1 MVTRTT
7 TDIASTSTVNPGV
20 AYLEW
25 GSIFGG
31 IVIAGAISLVLG
43 QFGAAVGL
51 TIGEPTLADG
61 SASWNVLVA
70 GLWLVLVAIASAS
83 GGGYLSGRMRARRDD
98 AVEAEVEVRD
108 GTHGLVVWAGA
119 TLMAAIVTSLSAG
132 FSALAGAVL
141 VDAGAVTEAASDT
154 IVRLASNSSVIF
166 AFATA
171 AGAALAA
178 AAAWFAGIA
187 GGAHR
192 DAGLSI
198 HEVVPSAFRKRTHV

>member
-1 MVTRTT
+1 MATNTT

-43 QFGAAVGL
+43 QFGAAIGL
-51 TIGEPTLADG
+51 TLGDPTLGDG

-70 GLWLVLVAIASAS
+70 GLWLVLVAIAAAS
-83 GGGYLSGRMRARRDD
+83 GGGYLSGRMRARRED
-98 AVEAEVEVRD
+98 ALEAEVEVRD

-119 TLMAAIVTSLSAG
+119 TLMVAAVTGLSAG
-132 FSALAGAVL
+132 LSAIAGAL
-141 VDAGAVTEAASDT
+141 VVNPGSVAETTGDSL
-154 IVRLASNSSVIF
+154 VRLASNASVIF
-166 AFATA
+166 AFATG

-178 AAAWFAGIA
+178 AAAWFAGTI

-198 HEVVPSAFRKRTHV
+198 HEIVPTALRKRA

>member
-1 MVTRTT
+1 MATETT
-7 TDIASTSTVNPGV
+7 TDIAATSTANPGV

-31 IVIAGAISLVLG
+31 IAIAGAISLVLG
-43 QFGAAVGL
+43 QFGAAIGL
-51 TIGEPTLADG
+51 SLGDPMLSDG

-70 GLWLVLVAIASAS
+70 GLWLILVAIASAS
-83 GGGYLSGRMRARRDD
+83 GGGYLSGRMRARRED

-119 TLMAAIVTSLSAG
+119 TLMVAAVTGLSAG
-132 FSALAGAVL
+132 LSAIAGAMI
-141 VDAGAVTEAASDT
+141 VDTGTVTEAASDT
-154 IVRLASNSSVIF
+154 IARLASNSSVIF

-178 AAAWFAGIA
+178 AAAWFAGTI

-198 HEVVPSAFRKRTHV
+198 HEIVPAALRKRA